1 MKSKIDITRDYPLGS
16 KRKDLLTT
24 FTGKRLDDITISAIM
39 DDRVTDLDIRISS
52 RTLLLQAQ
60 IAEQTGRSCLAR
72 NFRRAAELCRLPDEK
87 VLEIYNAL
95 RPSRCTRKELE
106 SLADEIENR
115 YDAVLN
121 AELVREATSAYQERG
136 LFRNESR

>member
-1 MKSKIDITRDYPLGS
+1 MKSKIDVARDYPLGS
-16 KRKDLLTT
+16 KREDLLTT

-52 RTLLLQAQ
+52 DTLLLQAQ
-60 IAEQTGRSCLAR
+60 IAEQTGRSCLAQ

-95 RPSRCTRKELE
+95 RPSGCTRKELD

-121 AELVREATSAYQERG
+121 AELVREAASAYQERG
-136 LFRNESR
+136 LIRDDDR